1 VLLRELLGLRSCHDL
16 PWPFGH
22 GLGRRRRW
30 RRGRGSSGGGRG
42 GRRSRFGSFGFGF
55 GDFFGRID
63 EKANGGSDGGG
74 FAVSDND
81 GGEYTVVEGL
91 DVHVGLV
98 GFDDDDAVTLGEL
111 VALGFDPGDDF
122 AFGHGGTEGGHED
135 FADLGLDGETT
146 AGKCDE
152 AAAWEESGGGGE
164 GGGEGKGVG
173 ERSHC
178 DGYFV

>member
-1 VLLRELLGLRSCHDL
+1 VLLRELLSLRRGHGL
-16 PWPFGH
+16 PWPFGN

-30 RRGRGSSGGGRG
+30 WRSCRSSSGWSDWSG

-74 FAVSDND
+74 FAVRNDD
-81 GGEYTVVEGL
+81 GGEYTIVEGL

-98 GFDDDDAVTLGEL
+98 GFNDDDAFALGEL
-111 VALGFDPGDDF
+111 VALGFDPGDNF
-122 AFGHGGTEGGHED
+122 AFGHGGAEGGHED
-135 FADLGLDGETT
+135 FADLGLDGDAA
-146 AGKCDE
+146 AGECSE

-164 GGGEGKGVG
+164 RRGEGKGIG
-173 ERSHC
+173 ERCHL
-178 DGYFV
+178 